1 MQTETIATLI
11 QAGLPDAKVTVD
23 GDGAHFT
30 ALVVSP
36 SFAGLSR
43 LQRQQ
48 RVNDTVKA
56 QLLDGSLHALSIKAC
71 TPDEWQT
78 YLATSNK
85 GT

>member
-1 MQTETIATLI
+1 MQTKTIATLI
-11 QAGLPDAKVTVD
+11 QAGLPDAEVTID
-23 GDGAHFT
+23 GDGTHFN
-30 ALVVSP
+30 ALVISNR
-36 SFAGLSR
+36 FQGLSR

-78 YLATSNK
+78 LLANSNK

>member
-1 MQTETIATLI
+1 MQIKTIATLI
-11 QAGLPDAKVTVD
+11 QAGLPDAEVTVD
-23 GDGAHFT
+23 GDGTHFN
-30 ALVVSP
+30 ALVISNH
-36 SFAGLSR
+36 FQGLSR

-78 YLATSNK
+78 LLANSNK
-85 GT
+85 ET